1 MVQSGLMGS
10 VYSGNTQNPG
20 LDHSEPLSGHKV
32 LRSFFLLKFLLK
44 LVVLNK
50 TTRHTMSDKNVI
62 K

>member
-10 VYSGNTQNPG
+10 VYSGNTPG

-32 LRSFFLLKFLLK
+32 LRAFFLLKFLLK

-50 TTRHTMSDKNVI
+50 MTRHTMSDKNVI
-62 K
+62 E